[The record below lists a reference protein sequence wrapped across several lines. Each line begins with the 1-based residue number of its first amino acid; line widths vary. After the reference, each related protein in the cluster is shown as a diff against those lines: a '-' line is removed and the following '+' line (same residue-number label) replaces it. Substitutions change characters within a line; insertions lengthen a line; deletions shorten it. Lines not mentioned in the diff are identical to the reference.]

1 MSRSTRIVG
10 ANRESESAKL
20 VATVVFPTPPF
31 PEETG
36 MILFGIGLWEASTP
50 PAPIR
55 IAE

>member
-10 ANRESESAKL
+10 AYRESESAKL
-20 VATVVFPTPPF
+20 IATVVFPTPPF

-36 MILFGIGLWEASTP
+36 MILFGIESGEASTP
-50 PAPIR
+50 AAAIR